1 LTARL
6 ELRPIRPLDALSIA
20 GARSRAT
27 ANLRCHLAAALST
40 ACDAGERPLTL
51 SVALRARPG
60 HDQTPPGAPRTDSAA
75 SSSKGAAS
83 SAQSAF
89 HRQVLPRVRFR
100 GARFVGARHRCLGFA
115 TEDPASD
122 APSQPRCSRPERL
135 DPASQSSAL
144 HRGCA
149 TGQTSPA
156 DFCNQ
161 SRSASTTAGP
171 SEPRAPRS
179 WSPTRAA
186 VFRTAPFR
194 QRDGLRVAV
203 RERTPTKTSRAR
215 GRLEGVRPPCT
226 APPAAIARGGS
237 FTPTRSART
246 PHVASSWRRRLET
259 DDARPSRG

>member
-6 ELRPIRPLDALSIA
+6 ELRPIRPLDPFSIA
-20 GARSRAT
+20 GSRSRAT
-27 ANLRCHLAAALST
+27 ANLRCHFAAALST

-60 HDQTPPGAPRTDSAA
+60 RDQTPPGAPRTDSPA
-75 SSSKGAAS
+75 SSSKGAAF

-89 HRQVLPRVRFR
+89 HRQVLPWVCFR
-100 GARFVGARHRCLGFA
+100 RARFGGSPPPVSRLCHRGPGFRRAFA
-115 TEDPASD
+115 T
-122 APSQPRCSRPERL
+122 PSSRPEWL
-135 DPASQSSAL
+135 DPASHSSAL
-144 HRGCA
+144 HRGGVA
-149 TGQTSPA
+149 GQTSPV

-179 WSPTRAA
+179 WSPTSAA

-215 GRLEGVRPPCT
+215 GRLEGVRPRCT

-246 PHVASSWRRRLET
+246 PHVARS
-259 DDARPSRG
+259 